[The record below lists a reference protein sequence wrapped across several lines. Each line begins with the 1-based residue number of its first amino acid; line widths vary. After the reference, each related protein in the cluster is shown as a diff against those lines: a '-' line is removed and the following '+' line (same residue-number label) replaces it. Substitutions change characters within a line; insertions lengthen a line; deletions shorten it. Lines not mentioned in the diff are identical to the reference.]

1 MNGGGTA
8 FTTGGGGGGGDG
20 TGAGGVLSVA
30 QLATIIKPAKDNLT
44 KLNFFIL
51 PYHVGNFRLSLFIGK
66 MQPNADYK
74 LTT

>member
-44 KLNFFIL
+44 KLNFFHFTL
-51 PYHVGNFRLSLFIGK
+51 PCWKF
-66 MQPNADYK
+66 
-74 LTT
+74 